1 MSGWKVVCNQCA
13 VWRPV
18 EQVTFGNDHDALMHA
33 VLVHPNRVV
42 AELTKPESDFNVLGL
57 CLDVFYDRCAEEK
70 KP

>member
-1 MSGWKVVCNQCA
+1 
-13 VWRPV
+13 
-18 EQVTFGNDHDALMHA
+18 
-33 VLVHPNRVV
+33 VV